1 MLRNGERKTRA
12 RKLIDNMEKK
22 VLSIKDRNNLSEEAK
37 KAVLAFYNVS
47 EEQKK
52 AIIESYNGNP
62 EGYKASIQKMPEKER
77 EVSLLIASACGIDIK
92 DI

>member
-1 MLRNGERKTRA
+1 MAN
-12 RKLIDNMEKK
+12 KLPNIKNKSSMTEEEKK
-22 VLSIKDRNNLSEEAK
+22 S
-37 KAVLAFYNVS
+37 VLAFYNVS

-52 AIIESYNGNP
+52 AIVESYNGNP
-62 EGYKASIQKMPEKER
+62 KGYKASIEKMSEKER

>member
-1 MLRNGERKTRA
+1 MESESPNIEN
-12 RKLIDNMEKK
+12 KLSMTEEEKK
-22 VLSIKDRNNLSEEAK
+22 S
-37 KAVLAFYNVS
+37 VLAFYGIS
-47 EEQKK
+47 EEQK
-52 AIIESYNGNP
+52 AIVESYNGNP

>member
-1 MLRNGERKTRA
+1 
-12 RKLIDNMEKK
+12 MEKK

-77 EVSLLIASACGIDIK
+77 EVSLLIASACGVDIK
-92 DI
+92 GL

>member
-1 MLRNGERKTRA
+1 MKKKTLSV
-12 RKLIDNMEKK
+12 KDKK
-22 VLSIKDRNNLSEEAK
+22 NLTEEEK

-62 EGYKASIQKMPEKER
+62 EGYKSSIQKMPEKER
-77 EVSLLIASACGIDIK
+77 EVSLLIASACGVDIK

>member
-1 MLRNGERKTRA
+1 MTEE
-12 RKLIDNMEKK
+12 EKK
-22 VLSIKDRNNLSEEAK
+22 N
-37 KAVLAFYNVS
+37 VLAFYNVS

-52 AIIESYNGNP
+52 AIVESYNGNL
-62 EGYKASIQKMPEKER
+62 EGYKSSIQKMPEKER

>member
-1 MLRNGERKTRA
+1 MESESPNIEN
-12 RKLIDNMEKK
+12 KLSMTEEEKK
-22 VLSIKDRNNLSEEAK
+22 SVLD
-37 KAVLAFYNVS
+37 FYNVS

-62 EGYKASIQKMPEKER
+62 EGYKSSIQKMPEKER

>member
-1 MLRNGERKTRA
+1 MANKSLNIEN
-12 RKLIDNMEKK
+12 KLSMT
-22 VLSIKDRNNLSEEAK
+22 EEEK

-52 AIIESYNGNP
+52 MIVESYNGNP
-62 EGYKASIQKMPEKER
+62 EGYKASLEKMPEKER
-77 EVSLLIASACGIDIK
+77 EVSLLIASACGINIK

>member
-1 MLRNGERKTRA
+1 MANKSLNIEN
-12 RKLIDNMEKK
+12 KLSMT
-22 VLSIKDRNNLSEEAK
+22 EEAK

-62 EGYKASIQKMPEKER
+62 EGYKASLEKMPEKER
-77 EVSLLIASACGIDIK
+77 EVSLLIASACGINIK

>member
-1 MLRNGERKTRA
+1 ML
-12 RKLIDNMEKK
+12 
-22 VLSIKDRNNLSEEAK
+22 
-37 KAVLAFYNVS
+37 S

-52 AIIESYNGNP
+52 AIVESYNGNP
-62 EGYKASIQKMPEKER
+62 EGYKASIQKMSEKER

>member
-1 MLRNGERKTRA
+1 MANKSLNIEN
-12 RKLIDNMEKK
+12 KLSMTEEEKK
-22 VLSIKDRNNLSEEAK
+22 SA
-37 KAVLAFYNVS
+37 LAFYNVS

-62 EGYKASIQKMPEKER
+62 EGYKASIQKMSETER
-77 EVSLLIASACGIDIK
+77 EVSLLIASACGVDIK

>member
-1 MLRNGERKTRA
+1 MAN
-12 RKLIDNMEKK
+12 KLPNIKNKSSMTEEEKK
-22 VLSIKDRNNLSEEAK
+22 SVL
-37 KAVLAFYNVS
+37 VFYNVS

-52 AIIESYNGNP
+52 AIVESYSGNP
-62 EGYKASIQKMPEKER
+62 EGHKTSIQKMPETER

>member
-1 MLRNGERKTRA
+1 MANKSPNIEN
-12 RKLIDNMEKK
+12 KLSMTEEEKK
-22 VLSIKDRNNLSEEAK
+22 SVLD
-37 KAVLAFYNVS
+37 FYNVS

-62 EGYKASIQKMPEKER
+62 EGYKASIQKMSETER

>member
-1 MLRNGERKTRA
+1 MVN
-12 RKLIDNMEKK
+12 KLPNIKNKSSMTEEEKK
-22 VLSIKDRNNLSEEAK
+22 SVLD
-37 KAVLAFYNVS
+37 FYNVS

-52 AIIESYNGNP
+52 AIVESYNGNL
-62 EGYKASIQKMPEKER
+62 EGYKSSIQKMPEKER

>member
-62 EGYKASIQKMPEKER
+62 EGYKASIRKMSEKER

>member
-1 MLRNGERKTRA
+1 MKKKTLSV
-12 RKLIDNMEKK
+12 KDKKNLTEEEKK
-22 VLSIKDRNNLSEEAK
+22 DVLS
-37 KAVLAFYNVS
+37 FYGVTRD
-47 EEQKK
+47 QQK
-52 AIIESYNGNP
+52 AIFDSYQHDP